1 MAVEGPRS
9 LCYLENI
16 QRLAHVP
23 AGEAATLVRIVSL
36 LPSATEIVYSLNLQD
51 DLHGVTYACDY
62 PSAASDKPVVVSSRI
77 QDASS
82 SGEIDRQVKDALI
95 SEDGIYVLHLD
106 TLEEAK
112 PDLVLTQA
120 LCEVCAV
127 PSQQVHETLAKL
139 PHVPEVLS
147 LDPHS
152 LADVANDVA
161 KVGNSAGVEEKAAR
175 FANSLRERA
184 NRIESSAAKADT
196 RPRVV
201 CLEWL
206 DPLMVGGHWVPEMVE
221 LAGGVDCFG
230 KPGSPSFVV
239 EWEQIV
245 EARPDVVIA
254 MPCGFDVRRGLSEV
268 RALTDKPDW
277 AELPATNTDSLFV
290 VDANSYFSRS
300 GPRLFNGLEILA
312 EILHPELFGGL
323 VPVDSAFR
331 LFGKPF

>member
-1 MAVEGPRS
+1 M
-9 LCYLENI
+9 
-16 QRLAHVP
+16 
-23 AGEAATLVRIVSL
+23 VRIVSL
-36 LPSATEIVYSLNLQD
+36 LPSATEIVYALNLQD
-51 DLHGVTYACDY
+51 HLHGVTYTCDY
-62 PSAASDKPVVVSSRI
+62 PTAATDKPVVVSSRI
-77 QDASS
+77 QDVAS

-95 SEDGIYVLHLD
+95 SDDGLYVLHLD
-106 TLEEAK
+106 ILEEAR

-139 PHVPEVLS
+139 SHVPEVLS

-152 LADVANDVA
+152 LADVASDVA
-161 KVGNSAGVEEKAAR
+161 KVGNAAGVEEVAAQ

-221 LAGGVDCFG
+221 LAGGLDCFG
-230 KPGSPSFVV
+230 EPGRPSFVV

-245 EARPDVVIA
+245 EAKPDVVIA

-268 RALTDKPDW
+268 RALTDRPDW
-277 AELPATNTDSLFV
+277 AELPAAKTDSLFV

-300 GPRLFNGLEILA
+300 GPRLFDGLEILA
-312 EILHPELFGGL
+312 EVLHPELFEGL
-323 VPVDSAFR
+323 VPVGGAFR
-331 LFGKPF
+331 LFGRPF

>member
-1 MAVEGPRS
+1 MTVEGLRY

-16 QRLAHVP
+16 PKLAHVP
-23 AGEAATLVRIVSL
+23 AGEAETLVRIVSL
-36 LPSATEIVYSLNLQD
+36 LPSATEIVYALDLQD

-77 QDASS
+77 QDVTS

-106 TLEEAK
+106 TLEEAR

-139 PHVPEVLS
+139 PHVPEVIS

-152 LADVANDVA
+152 LADVASDVA
-161 KVGNSAGVEEKAAR
+161 KVGNSAGTDEAAAR
-175 FANSLRERA
+175 VANSLRERVD
-184 NRIESSAAKADT
+184 RIESSAAKADT
-196 RPRVV
+196 RPRIV

-230 KPGSPSFVV
+230 KPGRPSFVV

-245 EARPDVVIA
+245 EAKPDVVIA
-254 MPCGFDVRRGLSEV
+254 MPCGFDVGRGLSEV
-268 RALTDKPDW
+268 RALTGKPDW
-277 AELPATNTDSLFV
+277 DELPAAKTDSLFV

-300 GPRLFNGLEILA
+300 GPRLFDGLEILA

-323 VPVDSAFR
+323 VPVGGAFR
-331 LFGKPF
+331 IFGKPF